1 MLEESTFHGKRADY
15 VWLLF
20 VSCVL
25 LLVCRSSP
33 LSLLSHRY
41 LTDWREERGKLGIE
55 PFES

>member
-25 LLVCRSSP
+25 LLVCRSFPS
-33 LSLLSHRY
+33 LSTSHDRY
-41 LTDWREERGKLGIE
+41 LTDSE
-55 PFES
+55 